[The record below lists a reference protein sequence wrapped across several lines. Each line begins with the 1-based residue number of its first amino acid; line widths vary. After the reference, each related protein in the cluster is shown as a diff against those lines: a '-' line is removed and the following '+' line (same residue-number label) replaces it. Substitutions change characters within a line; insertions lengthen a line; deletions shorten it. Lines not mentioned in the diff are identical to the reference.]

1 MPTDFEENI
10 GYNTINNW
18 KKKEIEERILECV
31 PVKLST
37 ETITSLISSGT
48 FET

>member
-18 KKKEIEERILECV
+18 KEKEKEERNLECV